1 MLRHRKAVG
10 YLAFLKNRWL
20 FWLSPPNAPE
30 RPRTPPNGCESL
42 PLAANRSEWVRIAAL
57 RPVHKKLL
65 KSAYF
70 PHIIGLHG
78 WGNTNGYSILQA
90 SRKSYSRDGQADKA
104 AYTNGNREDTGGRYK
119 AVTRVSRLIPAAC
132 RRLAHPVFFP
142 ASGVLLIEKI
152 APRGEVYK
160 GV

>member
-1 MLRHRKAVG
+1 MG

-20 FWLSPPNAPE
+20 FSLSPPDAPE
-30 RPRTPPNGCESL
+30 RPRTPPDAPGRHPTAANRCQSL
-42 PLAANRSEWVRIAAL
+42 PLAATRSEWVRIAAL

-90 SRKSYSRDGQADKA
+90 SRKSYSRDGQDDKA

-119 AVTRVSRLIPAAC
+119 AVTRVSRLVPAAC

-142 ASGVLLIEKI
+142 CVRCAVDRKDRS
-152 APRGEVYK
+152 AW
-160 GV
+160 